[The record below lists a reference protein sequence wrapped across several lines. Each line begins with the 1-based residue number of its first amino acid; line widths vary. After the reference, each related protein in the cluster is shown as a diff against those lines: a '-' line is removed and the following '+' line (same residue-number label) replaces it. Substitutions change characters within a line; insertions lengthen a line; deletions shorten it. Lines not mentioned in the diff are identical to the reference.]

1 MWAQTGKPRVVQ
13 EHSAE
18 ARGQGEFSLG
28 AGRRESFTGAGPVEG
43 LKYFSEELRLYSMM
57 NWEQVNS
64 SLAPQSRHL
73 EIDCFT
79 F

>member
-1 MWAQTGKPRVVQ
+1 MQKPGAEESSHSGPGGEKASQ
-13 EHSAE
+13 E
-18 ARGQGEFSLG
+18 R
-28 AGRRESFTGAGPVEG
+28 GPVEG